1 MKIYMLLMLIA
12 VIIGLSHRP
21 FRLRAKP
28 ASTPSLDSLPA

>member
-12 VIIGLSHRP
+12 VILGLSHLP

-28 ASTPSLDSLPA
+28 AATRSPDSLPA